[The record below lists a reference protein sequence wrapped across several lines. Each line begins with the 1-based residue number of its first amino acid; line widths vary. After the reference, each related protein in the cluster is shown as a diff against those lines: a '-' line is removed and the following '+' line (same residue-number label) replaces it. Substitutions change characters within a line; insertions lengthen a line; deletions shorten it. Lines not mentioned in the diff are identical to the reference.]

1 MNGRVAR
8 SRRSRMRLRC
18 WPPRSTAASSTASK
32 CFRSRAGSTAGGSPA
47 GLSDRSKEFL
57 GQWVGNGGFGNS
69 AAMDGRTM
77 LSVHRVI
84 AAPPAAAWNLLVD
97 LEAWPKWGPSIASAE
112 LDETY
117 EELTSEATGQVKTSL
132 LVKVPF
138 VVTDFDPGRSW
149 AWKVA
154 GIPATSPRGGPGD
167 DGARGPFGAPPWGP

>member
-1 MNGRVAR
+1 
-8 SRRSRMRLRC
+8 
-18 WPPRSTAASSTASK
+18 
-32 CFRSRAGSTAGGSPA
+32 
-47 GLSDRSKEFL
+47 
-57 GQWVGNGGFGNS
+57 
-69 AAMDGRTM
+69 M

-117 EELTSEATGQVKTSL
+117 EELTSEATGHVQTSL

-154 GIPATSPRGGPGD
+154 GVPATSHRVDPVDG
-167 DGARGPFGAPPWGP
+167 GARVTFGVPLWAPAYLAVCAVALRRIEKLLLEPR